1 MATSSDHLDFV
12 CSLDICI
19 DASSIVI
26 GELVL
31 FRSESYTDSF
41 SVCSACFHSFWSC
54 LLERVTRN
62 QVVAFVFVSFEVFR
76 GEIFVASAIERW
88 AGLEPENID
97 PVCCVVDIP
106 LGRGES
112 WGESEWVLGV
122 VGTQGGTVV
131 AEAVVRPPG
140 FRILILPR
148 KQQRAGTP
156 TRPRTLAIQ
165 RLGGVS
171 LDDTGGGVDQFLR
184 RTGQVAHQGV
194 ERRIN
199 PSLGPTQPQGS
210 PECRWRHWRH
220 WCHWL
225 VRFVRV
231 SPVAGSVVH
240 T

>member
-88 AGLEPENID
+88 AGLEPEYVD
-97 PVCCVVDIP
+97 PECCVVDIS
-106 LGRGES
+106 LCGGEA
-112 WGESEWVLGV
+112 WCESEWVLGV
-122 VGTQGGTVV
+122 VGAQGGTVV

-140 FRILILPR
+140 FNILILAR

-156 TRPRTLAIQ
+156 TRPRTLAVQ

-171 LDDTGGGVDQFLR
+171 LDGTGGGVDGVFGYSSAEPVLKVAVVNTWSAGR
-184 RTGQVAHQGV
+184 GRADGVFTGGV
-194 ERRIN
+194 LEGMNERCKQT
-199 PSLGPTQPQGS
+199 SLSSTL
-210 PECRWRHWRH
+210 CR
-220 WCHWL
+220 
-225 VRFVRV
+225 V
-231 SPVAGSVVH
+231 
-240 T
+240 